1 MKIKIIYDNGFVKL
15 YTIDEVKNPLVG
27 NGLQLR
33 LYQKIKS
40 KEEFI
45 LDLVK
50 KLDLDVAQLWW
61 FFHSHP

>member
-15 YTIDEVKNPLVG
+15 YTIDEVKNPLME
-27 NGLQLR
+27 NGHQLR

-45 LDLVK
+45 LGSS
-50 KLDLDVAQLWW
+50 QEIR
-61 FFHSHP
+61 S